1 MPSKS
6 FWIIAILA
14 TLWNAIGAYQYIA
27 QVTLAPQD
35 MQAMPTDMQAY
46 FNELPNWVT
55 GAFAIAVWSGL
66 AGSVG
71 LLLRAKWAFWAF
83 CLSLTGVLVQLIYNV
98 LMQTA
103 MALSPQLLAGPLFI
117 LVIAVALTLVS
128 KKWMKVG
135 LLH

>member
-6 FWIIAILA
+6 FWIIATLA
-14 TLWNAIGAYQYIA
+14 TLWNAIGAYQYIV

-35 MQAMPTDMQAY
+35 MQAMSTEMQAY

-55 GAFAIAVWSGL
+55 SAFAIAVWSGL
-66 AGSVG
+66 AGSIG
-71 LLLRAKWAFWAF
+71 LLLRKSWSFSAF
-83 CLSLTGVLVQLIYNV
+83 CLSLFGVLVQLSYNV

-128 KKWMKVG
+128 KKWIKVG
-135 LLH
+135 LLQ